1 MPLCQGL
8 LPIASYTQLRASYTL
23 LRVSKTLLRA
33 SYTLLRARYTLL
45 RARYLLPVDVA
56 LVDGQRGAQ
65 VVEHE
70 RGALQALGG
79 GAPLLQ
85 LHEQDAAEP
94 RRVRARLQLRA
105 RVAHAA
111 LLLAKQ

>member
-1 MPLCQGL
+1 M
-8 LPIASYTQLRASYTL
+8 PIASYTQLRASYTL

-33 SYTLLRARYTLL
+33 SYTLLRARYI
-45 RARYLLPVDVA
+45 RYLLPVDVA

-105 RVAHAA
+105 RVAHSA